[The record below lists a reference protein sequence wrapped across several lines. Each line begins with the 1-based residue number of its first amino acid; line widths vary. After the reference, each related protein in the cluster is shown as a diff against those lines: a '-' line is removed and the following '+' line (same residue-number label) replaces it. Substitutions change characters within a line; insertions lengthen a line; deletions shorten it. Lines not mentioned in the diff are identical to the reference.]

1 MPFDEAPS
9 LIMNS
14 SGMENKNGEV
24 AKAQPKGAMFVFHSA
39 RILEASKFQSLSHR
53 GFSAKIDFA
62 PLRMVT
68 FAMLDQTIGPYNQ
81 VSCLIRRLVP
91 HGSEENKSSL

>member
-1 MPFDEAPS
+1 
-9 LIMNS
+9 MNS

-24 AKAQPKGAMFVFHSA
+24 AKAQAERVMFVFLSA
-39 RILEASKFQSLSHR
+39 WILEASKFQSLSHT

-62 PLRMVT
+62 PLRIIT

-81 VSCLIRRLVP
+81 ASCLIQRLGP
-91 HGSEENKSSL
+91 HGSEENKTIL